1 MECRASSINHCQA
14 GQGLPETIIA
24 VGLGSMLLV
33 AVASGYYFCARSFS
47 DLSNYLVMD
56 SDSRAAFDLM
66 GRDIRQADR
75 LSSYASNQLVFQS
88 GSTQIT
94 FNYSPSSRTL
104 TRLSGGATQTLLRG
118 CDYVRYDI
126 FQRNLTNGAYD
137 YYPTAVATNCKVVQL
152 TWAFSQSLYGRKADS
167 ESLQSAKIVIRNQK

>member
-1 MECRASSINHCQA
+1 
-14 GQGLPETIIA
+14 
-24 VGLGSMLLV
+24 MLLV

-94 FNYSPSSRTL
+94 FNYHYCPGIEWCDVDLALCSSGRE
-104 TRLSGGATQTLLRG
+104 A
-118 CDYVRYDI
+118 CE
-126 FQRNLTNGAYD
+126 
-137 YYPTAVATNCKVVQL
+137 KV
-152 TWAFSQSLYGRKADS
+152 
-167 ESLQSAKIVIRNQK
+167 